1 MSDHS
6 ASSGGSIRVD
16 TTAMESA
23 GRALAAAARLAF
35 DARRTADTATSG
47 AGWAVQTP
55 LPIGLGEFASV
66 LDGALGRL
74 VDDARDAAAQLAL
87 AGARYQDADRA
98 AVQLTARS

>member
-1 MSDHS
+1 MSDHTAS
-6 ASSGGSIRVD
+6 AGDPIRVD

-23 GRALAAAARLAF
+23 ARALAVAARLAF
-35 DARRTADTATSG
+35 DARRTAETATSG

-74 VDDARDAAAQLAL
+74 VDDARGAAAQLAL
-87 AGARYQDADRA
+87 AGARYQAADQA
-98 AVQLTARS
+98 ATAAP